1 MKKKQ
6 ESAKIE
12 KKIAVKKPLLKK
24 QEMQKQQTAEEQ
36 ENPEKTD
43 EEQEEKKKLTDVVA
57 DAVCKRIT
65 GLDVA
70 DYKKLK
76 SLQGELSHKEKTE
89 KPTTAQQTIRFDK
102 MYQDGICL
110 IVKPKE
116 TLDSVKGKVTKSTGE
131 MVNYYS
137 KMIEFFDVNYELLD
151 IEEQADMLGQ
161 YSQFINYFTPGIKV
175 QLFLFNRKV
184 PSESLMQAFEI
195 PLQNDGY
202 DDIREEFS
210 NMLKKQNA
218 KGNNGIIKSK
228 YLIFGIEAPNIEEAR
243 NKLGQIERD
252 ITKNLSNL
260 GTKIK
265 PLDGKERLCV
275 LHDFYNQGTMSPFR
289 FSWKDL
295 AESGHNIK
303 DYIAPPAFDFRFPS
317 RFKIGKMF
325 GCVSYLDITAPRLSD
340 ELLKNILN
348 IDANISVSIHFEN
361 EDPIKAMKLLKGKLS
376 EIQASKINEQKK
388 AVRAGY
394 DMDIIPSDIN
404 TYESDTLKL
413 LEDLNSSNQKMVDVT
428 FIITCF
434 APNKKELDNLVQR
447 VNGIIQQGNCDMINM
462 QYQQEQGIN
471 STSPLGLNLI
481 GSLRTLPTKNVAVMI
496 PFQTQELFQGGQSLY
511 YGINTLSSNMIMA
524 DRKKLRTPNGI
535 VLGKPGSGKS
545 FSAKREMLM
554 CYLITKDD
562 IMICDPEGEYYPL
575 VKVLGGQVIKLATNS
590 TDYLN
595 PMDLHITNKTN
606 KEDFMELMRVKS
618 DFIITLCDTIAG
630 DQQRLS
636 NLEKGIID
644 SCLDKLYNDFFED
657 PLPEKMPILGDLQKA
672 LLNYEPVGIAPEM
685 AIDARKAAVRIS
697 QSLELYVHGSQ
708 NFFNHRTTV
717 DSSNRI
723 VCFDIRDLSAQLKE
737 LGMLIVQDAV
747 WNRVSENR
755 NKKIATRYYCDEFHL
770 LLREEQTAKY
780 MVEIWKRFRK
790 WGGIPTGLT
799 QNVNDFFVSP
809 QVEGIIGNSD
819 FIYLLCQ
826 DPKSKDILMDSLN
839 LSSEQLKF
847 ITNSDSG
854 CGLILFDKVC
864 IPFSDHFPTD
874 TKCYK
879 VMTTK
884 PEEVS

>member
-1 MKKKQ
+1 MT
-6 ESAKIE
+6 ESKSSSE
-12 KKIAVKKPLLKK
+12 KKNNLAFLDP
-24 QEMQKQQTAEEQ
+24 
-36 ENPEKTD
+36 
-43 EEQEEKKKLTDVVA
+43 
-57 DAVCKRIT
+57 VCKKFT
-65 GLDVA
+65 GLSVD
-70 DYKKLK
+70 DYRRLK
-76 SLQGELSHKEKTE
+76 TLKGELSHKENIE

-116 TLDSVKGKVTKSTGE
+116 KKDIKNKASTGE
-131 MVNYYS
+131 MVNYYT
-137 KMIEFFDVNYELLD
+137 KMVEFFDVNYELLD
-151 IEEQADMLGQ
+151 IEDQADMLGL
-161 YSQFINYFTPGIKV
+161 YSQFINYFTPGVKV

-184 PSESLMQAFEI
+184 PDESLMQAFEI
-195 PLQNDGY
+195 PLQNDGH
-202 DDIREEFS
+202 DDIREEFT

-228 YLIFGIEAPNIEEAR
+228 YLVFGIEAANIDEAR
-243 NKLGQIERD
+243 NKLGQFERD
-252 ITKNLSNL
+252 ITKNLNNL
-260 GTKIK
+260 GTKVK
-265 PLDGKERLCV
+265 PLDGKERLRV

-325 GCVSYLDITAPRLSD
+325 GSVSYLDITAPRLSD
-340 ELLKNILN
+340 ELLRNILN
-348 IDANISVSIHFEN
+348 IDANVSVSIHFEN

-376 EIQASKINEQKK
+376 DIQTSKINEQKK
-388 AVRAGY
+388 AVRSGY

-404 TYESDTLKL
+404 TYEQDTLKL
-413 LEDLNSSNQKMVDVT
+413 LEDLNSSNQKMVDIT

-434 APNKKELDNLVQR
+434 ASNKKELDNLVQR
-447 VNGIIQQGNCDMINM
+447 VNGIIQQGNCDVVNL

-481 GSLRTLPTKNVAVMI
+481 GSLRTLPTKAVAVMI
-496 PFQTQELFQGGQSLY
+496 PFQTQELFMGGQSLY
-511 YGINTLSSNMIMA
+511 YGTNTLSNNMIMA

-535 VLGKPGSGKS
+535 VLGTPGSGKS

-554 CYLITKDD
+554 CFLITHDD
-562 IMICDPEGEYYPL
+562 ILICDPEGEYYPL

-595 PMDLHITNKTN
+595 PMDIHITPGIK
-606 KEDFMELMRVKS
+606 KEDFRDLMRVKS

-644 SCLDKLYNDFFED
+644 SCLDKLYNDFFKD
-657 PLPEKMPILGDLQKA
+657 PKPERMPILEDLQKA
-672 LLNYEPVGIAPEM
+672 LLVYEPEGIAPEM
-685 AIDARKAAVRIS
+685 ALDARKAAVRIS

-717 DSSNRI
+717 DSLNRI

-755 NKKIATRYYCDEFHL
+755 NKRIATRYYCDEFHL
-770 LLREEQTAKY
+770 LLREDQTAKY

-799 QNVNDFFVSP
+799 QNVTDFFLSP

-819 FIYLLCQ
+819 FIYLLNQAPKDQ
-826 DPKSKDILMDSLN
+826 DLLIDKLN
-839 LSSEQLKF
+839 LSNEQLKYV
-847 ITNSDSG
+847 TNSESG

-864 IPFSDHFPTD
+864 IPFTDHFPTD
-874 TKCYK
+874 TKCYA

-884 PEEVS
+884 PEEVEQ